1 MYPDIFTN
9 FTIKRPLSNK
19 ERKILDTIILKS
31 YSTKHDIRFN
41 CTNNQ
46 YSITLTYK
54 HSENKIKVKRANA
67 PKENYR
73 KTSVDKMDQGNFNQM
88 LLEAIK
94 WKQVLILIKFCKI
107 LFADF
112 IYYIIFIKNKF
123 FWE

>member
-54 HSENKIKVKRANA
+54 HSENKIKVKKRGYMSHIKLYPQSLWISANSVGNVNTKDRFIIKV
-67 PKENYR
+67 KE
-73 KTSVDKMDQGNFNQM
+73 
-88 LLEAIK
+88 
-94 WKQVLILIKFCKI
+94 
-107 LFADF
+107 
-112 IYYIIFIKNKF
+112 
-123 FWE
+123 